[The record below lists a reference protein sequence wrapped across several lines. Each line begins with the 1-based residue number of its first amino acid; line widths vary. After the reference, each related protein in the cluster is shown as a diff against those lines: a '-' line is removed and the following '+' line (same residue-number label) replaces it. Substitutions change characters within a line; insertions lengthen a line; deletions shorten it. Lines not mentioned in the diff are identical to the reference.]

1 MLLLVWALLLAQW
14 GLTLLSLRLQSTR
27 TATSFP
33 LWPAVI
39 ALHWQLHSN
48 PSSQLQPW
56 RDAHWLAA
64 LIPILISA
72 VSEMLFRKAFADR
85 LAALRAA
92 PAPPREA
99 PSISYRY
106 KMVSLDSC
114 LSVCLPAAPADAV
127 TCATVA
133 DRMRPTRPRLV
144 RLHLLLLHAGIL
156 IHACAMCSGG
166 ELLKLVDVSA
176 GLVAAKHARGPCL
189 TISVDR
195 VIFLQEIRVG
205 DVISISS
212 AVNRAW
218 GRYGSILLLT
228 LILGRPG

>member
-1 MLLLVWALLLAQW
+1 LTFTASAHAMLLVWAFLLAQW

-39 ALHWQLHSN
+39 ALHLQLHSN
-48 PSSQLQPW
+48 NPW
-56 RDAHWLAA
+56 RDADWLAA
-64 LIPILISA
+64 LIPILLSA
-72 VSEMLFRKAFADR
+72 VSEMLFRKAYADR
-85 LAALRAA
+85 LAALQAD

-99 PSISYRY
+99 PSVSYRY
-106 KMVSLDSC
+106 KLVSLHT
-114 LSVCLPAAPADAV
+114 LSACCSSERSAAAV
-127 TCATVA
+127 TLRATVA
-133 DRMRPTRPRLV
+133 DRMRPARPRLV
-144 RLHLLLLHAGIL
+144 RPKRCRLTAAAAAGVL
-156 IHACAMCSGG
+156 IYACALHSGG

-218 GRYGSILLLT
+218 GR
-228 LILGRPG
+228 